1 MKKLI
6 SVTLAICVALTSL
19 FTGLYAMADSKVTS
33 KDIKAKINESA
44 TYLMSVKKTGFT
56 VDNAKNF
63 NAFVRAGVD
72 MSDYKDEFAKSVKEN
87 LDSNGGKIVTA
98 VRYDYDENWNST
110 AVYGESAG
118 VYANVIL
125 ALDSLGYN
133 AKSFEGYDVVTAFEN
148 VNFVKDNENQYLFS
162 SIFTVADKYGLKDYL
177 KKAQN
182 FLVNNYYEFGTG
194 STYYT
199 STDSTSQFVIAVAP
213 YAGFQS
219 FVEDALASIENFKKD
234 GGYLYNLDNTYG
246 EPQVNADS
254 TGLALAAYSAAND
267 LDKAQKIYTELSAF
281 ECKDTKGAYTYTL
294 SEEDENATATA
305 DALTGLMY
313 FYDAL
318 KAKEDYDATTTTT
331 TTTATTTTTTTTTT
345 AAPSTTN
352 TTVKATTKATT
363 YPKDGGYIN
372 KKQKSVTIK
381 KLTKAKKGFKA
392 SWKKV
397 TGVVGYQIQIS
408 RSKKFTRETSTY
420 SVRSNKTTSK
430 SFKGLKAKKT
440 YYVRVR
446 TYKNAKVNGKSV
458 KVYSSW
464 SKIKSVKTK

>member
-19 FTGLYAMADSKVTS
+19 FTGIYAMADSKVTS

-72 MSDYKDEFAKSVKEN
+72 MSDYKDEFVKSVKEN
-87 LDSNGGKIVTA
+87 LDSNSGKIVTA
-98 VRYDYDENWNST
+98 VRYDYDENWNAT

-133 AKSFEGYDVVTAFEN
+133 AKSFEGYDVVAAFEN

-182 FLVNNYYEFGTG
+182 FLVNNCYEFGTG

-213 YAGFQS
+213 YAGYQS

-267 LDKAQKIYTELSAF
+267 LDKAQKIYSELSAF

-294 SEEDENATATA
+294 SVEDENATATA

-331 TTTATTTTTTTTTT
+331 TTITTTTTTTTTT
-345 AAPSTTN
+345 APSTT
-352 TTVKATTKATT
+352 KATTKATT
-363 YPKDGGYIN
+363 YAKDGGYVN

-381 KLTKAKKGFKA
+381 KLKKAKKGFKA

-397 TGVVGYQIQIS
+397 TGVAGYQIQIS

-420 SVRSNKTTSK
+420 SVRNNKTTSK

>member
-6 SVTLAICVALTSL
+6 SVTVAICVALTSL
-19 FTGLYAMADSKVTS
+19 FTGIYAMADSKVTS
-33 KDIKAKINESA
+33 SDVKTKINESA

-56 VDNAKNF
+56 VDNVKNF
-63 NAFVRAGVD
+63 NAFVRAGVN
-72 MSDYKDEFAKSVKEN
+72 MSDYKEEFAKSVKEN
-87 LDSNGGKIVTA
+87 LDSNGGKIVT
-98 VRYDYDENWNST
+98 VVGYDENNGWAPIKN
-110 AVYGESAG
+110 ESAG

-133 AKSFEGYDVVTAFEN
+133 AKSFEGYDIVSAFEN
-148 VNFVKDNENQYLFS
+148 LKLVKDNENQYLFS
-162 SIFTVADKYGLKDYL
+162 SIFTVANKYGLKDYL

-199 STDSTSQFVIAVAP
+199 STDSTSQFVVAIAP
-213 YAGFQS
+213 YAGYQS
-219 FVEDALASIENFKKD
+219 FVDDALASIENFKKD
-234 GGYLYNLDNTYG
+234 GGYLYNFDNTK
-246 EPQVNADS
+246 VNADS
-254 TGLALAAYSAAND
+254 TGLALAAYSAAGN
-267 LDKAQKIYTELSAF
+267 LDKAQQIYSDLSTF
-281 ECKDTKGAYTYTL
+281 ECKDTKGAYYYTADDK
-294 SEEDENATATA
+294 SENAFATA

-331 TTTATTTTTTTTTT
+331 TT
-345 AAPSTTN
+345 APT
-352 TTVKATTKATT
+352 KKPTTKAAT
-363 YPKDGGYIN
+363 YAKDGSYVN
-372 KKQKSVTIK
+372 KKQKSVSIK
-381 KLTKAKKGFKA
+381 KLSKAKKGFKA

-397 TGVVGYQIQIS
+397 TGVSGYQIQIS
-408 RSKKFTRETSTY
+408 TSKKFSRETSTY
-420 SVRSNKTTSK
+420 SIKGSKTTSK

-464 SKIKSVKTK
+464 SKVKSVKTK

>member
-6 SVTLAICVALTSL
+6 SVTVAICVALTSL
-19 FTGLYAMADSKVTS
+19 FTGIYAMADSKVTS
-33 KDIKAKINESA
+33 SDVKTKINESA

-56 VDNAKNF
+56 VDNVKNF
-63 NAFVRAGVD
+63 NAFVRAGVN
-72 MSDYKDEFAKSVKEN
+72 MSDYKEEFAKSVKEK
-87 LDSNGGKIVTA
+87 LDSNGGKIVIK
-98 VRYDYDENWNST
+98 N
-110 AVYGESAG
+110 ESAG

-133 AKSFEGYDVVTAFEN
+133 AKSFEGYDIVSAFEN
-148 VNFVKDNENQYLFS
+148 LKLVKDNENQYLFS
-162 SIFTVADKYGLKDYL
+162 SIFTVANKYGLKDYL

-199 STDSTSQFVIAVAP
+199 STDSTSQFVVAIAP
-213 YAGFQS
+213 YAGYQS
-219 FVEDALASIENFKKD
+219 FVDDALASIENFKKD
-234 GGYLYNLDNTYG
+234 GGYLHNFDNKYG
-246 EPQVNADS
+246 EPMVNADS
-254 TGLALAAYSAAND
+254 TALALAAYSAANN
-267 LDKAQKIYTELSAF
+267 LDKAQQIYSDLSTF
-281 ECKDTKGAYTYTL
+281 ECKDTKGAYYYTADDK
-294 SEEDENATATA
+294 SENATATA

-331 TTTATTTTTTTTTT
+331 T
-345 AAPSTTN
+345 APSTTKP
-352 TTVKATTKATT
+352 TTKKATT
-363 YPKDGGYIN
+363 YAKDGSYVN
-372 KKQKSVTIK
+372 KKQKSVSIK
-381 KLTKAKKGFKA
+381 KLSKAKKGFKA

-397 TGVVGYQIQIS
+397 TGVSGYQIQIS
-408 RSKKFTRETSTY
+408 TSKKFSRETSTY
-420 SVRSNKTTSK
+420 SIKGNKTTSK

-464 SKIKSVKTK
+464 SKVKSVKTK

>member
-19 FTGLYAMADSKVTS
+19 FTGIYAMADSKVTS
-33 KDIKAKINESA
+33 SDVKTKINESA
-44 TYLMSVKKTGFT
+44 IYLMSVKKAGFT
-56 VDNAKNF
+56 VDNAGSLNSF
-63 NAFVRAGVD
+63 IRAGVN
-72 MSDYKDEFAKSVKEN
+72 MSDYKAEFAKSVKEN
-87 LDSNGGKIVTA
+87 LDSNGGKILSTVG
-98 VRYDYDENWNST
+98 YDANNNW
-110 AVYGESAG
+110 APIKGESAG

-125 ALDSLGYN
+125 ALDSLGYS
-133 AKSFEGYDVVTAFEN
+133 AKSFEGYNIVSAFEN
-148 VNFVKDNENQYLFS
+148 VKLVKDNENQYLFS
-162 SIFTVADKYGLKDYL
+162 SIFTVANKYGLKDYL

-213 YAGFQS
+213 YA
-219 FVEDALASIENFKKD
+219 LASIENFKKD
-234 GGYLYNLDNTYG
+234 GGYLYNFDNTYG
-246 EPQVNADS
+246 EPKVNADS
-254 TGLALAAYSAAND
+254 TALALAAYSAANN

-281 ECKDTKGAYTYTL
+281 ECKDTKGAYYYEAIDK
-294 SEEDENATATA
+294 SENATATA

-318 KAKEDYDATTTTT
+318 KAKEAYDATTTTT
-331 TTTATTTTTTTTTT
+331 
-345 AAPSTTN
+345 APSTTKP
-352 TTVKATTKATT
+352 TTKKATT
-363 YPKDGGYIN
+363 YAKDGSYVN
-372 KKQKSVTIK
+372 KKQKKVSIK
-381 KLTKAKKGFKA
+381 KLKKARKGFKA

-397 TGVVGYQIQIS
+397 TGVSGYQIQIS
-408 RSKKFTRETSTY
+408 TSKKFSRETSTY
-420 SVRSNKTTSK
+420 SIKGNKKTSK

-464 SKIKSVKTK
+464 SKVKSVKTK

>member
-19 FTGLYAMADSKVTS
+19 FTGIYAMADSKVTS
-33 KDIKAKINESA
+33 SDVKTKINESA
-44 TYLMSVKKTGFT
+44 IYLMSVKKTGFT
-56 VDNAKNF
+56 VDNAGSLNSF
-63 NAFVRAGVD
+63 IRAGVN
-72 MSDYKDEFAKSVKEN
+72 MSDYKAEFAKSVKEN
-87 LDSNGGKIVTA
+87 LDSNGGKIQSTVG
-98 VRYDYDENWNST
+98 YDANNNW
-110 AVYGESAG
+110 APIKGESAG

-125 ALDSLGYN
+125 ALDSLGYS
-133 AKSFEGYDVVTAFEN
+133 AKSFEGYNIVSAFEN
-148 VNFVKDNENQYLFS
+148 VKLVKDNENQYLFS
-162 SIFTVADKYGLKDYL
+162 SIFTVANKYGLKDYL

-199 STDSTSQFVIAVAP
+199 STDSTSQFVIAIAP
-213 YAGFQS
+213 YAGYQS
-219 FVEDALASIENFKKD
+219 FVDDALASIENFKKD
-234 GGYLYNLDNTYG
+234 GGYLYNFDNTYG
-246 EPQVNADS
+246 EPKVNADS
-254 TGLALAAYSAAND
+254 TALALAAYSAANN

-281 ECKDTKGAYTYTL
+281 ECKDTKGAYYYEAIDK
-294 SEEDENATATA
+294 SENPTATA

-318 KAKEDYDATTTTT
+318 KAKEAYDATTTTT
-331 TTTATTTTTTTTTT
+331 TTTA
-345 AAPSTTN
+345 PSTTKP
-352 TTVKATTKATT
+352 TTKKATT
-363 YPKDGGYIN
+363 YAKDGSYVN
-372 KKQKSVTIK
+372 KKQKKVSIK
-381 KLTKAKKGFKA
+381 KLKKARKGFKA

-397 TGVVGYQIQIS
+397 TGVSGYQIQIS
-408 RSKKFTRETSTY
+408 TSKKFSRETSTY
-420 SVRSNKTTSK
+420 SIKGNKKTSK

-464 SKIKSVKTK
+464 SKVKSVKTK

>member
-6 SVTLAICVALTSL
+6 SVTLAICIALTSL
-19 FTGLYAMADSKVTS
+19 FTGLYAMADTKVTS
-33 KDIKAKINESA
+33 SEIKAKISESA

-56 VDNAKNF
+56 VDNAKEF
-63 NAFVRAGVD
+63 NAYVRAGVN
-72 MSDYKDEFAKSVKEN
+72 MSDYKAEFAKSVKEN

-98 VRYDYDENWNST
+98 VRYDYDENWNAT
-110 AVYGESAG
+110 PVKGESAG

-133 AKSFEGYDVVTAFEN
+133 AKSFEGYDLVKAFEN
-148 VNFVKDNENQYLFS
+148 VKFVKDNENQYLFS
-162 SIFTVADKYGLKDYL
+162 SIFTVAEKYGLKDYL

-199 STDSTSQFVIAVAP
+199 STDSTAQFVIAIAP
-213 YAGFQS
+213 YKTYQS
-219 FVEDALASIENFKKD
+219 FTDDALASIENFKKD

-254 TGLALAAYSAAND
+254 TGLALAAYSAVND
-267 LDKAQKIYTELSAF
+267 LDKAQQVYNDLKTF
-281 ECKDTKGAYTYTL
+281 EVNDTKGAYAYTL
-294 SEEDENATATA
+294 EKDETTKIPAALTPNATATA
-305 DALTGLMY
+305 DALTGLVY

-331 TTTATTTTTTTTTT
+331 TTAPSTTTTTT
-345 AAPSTTN
+345 APS
-352 TTVKATTKATT
+352 TTKATT
-363 YPKDGGYIN
+363 YPKDGGYVN

-397 TGVVGYQIQIS
+397 TSVTGYQIQIS
-408 RSKKFTRETSTY
+408 TSKKFTRETSTY
-420 SVRSNKTTSK
+420 SVTKKSTTSK
-430 SFKGLKAKKT
+430 TFKGLKAKKT
-440 YYVRVR
+440 YYVRIR
-446 TYKNAKVNGKSV
+446 TYKNTKVNGKSV

-464 SKIKSVKTK
+464 SKVKSVKTK

>member
-19 FTGLYAMADSKVTS
+19 FTGIYAMADSKVTS

-44 TYLMSVKKTGFT
+44 TYLMSVKKTAFT

-87 LDSNGGKIVTA
+87 LDSNGGKIVT
-98 VRYDYDENWNST
+98 VVGYDENNGW
-110 AVYGESAG
+110 APIKGESAG

-133 AKSFEGYDVVTAFEN
+133 AKSFEGYDVVAAFEN
-148 VNFVKDNENQYLFS
+148 VNFVKDNENQYLFP
-162 SIFTVADKYGLKDYL
+162 SIFTVAEKYGLKDYL

-213 YAGFQS
+213 YAGYQS

-267 LDKAQKIYTELSAF
+267 LDKAQKIYSELSAF
-281 ECKDTKGAYTYTL
+281 ECKDTKGAYSYTL
-294 SEEDENATATA
+294 GEDENATATA

-331 TTTATTTTTTTTTT
+331 TTATTTTTTT
-345 AAPSTTN
+345 AAPSTT
-352 TTVKATTKATT
+352 KATT
-363 YPKDGGYIN
+363 YAKDGGYVN

-397 TGVVGYQIQIS
+397 TSVAGYQIQIS
-408 RSKKFTRETSTY
+408 TSKKFTRETSTY

>member
-6 SVTLAICVALTSL
+6 SVTLAICIALTSL
-19 FTGLYAMADSKVTS
+19 FTGIYAMADSKVTS
-33 KDIKAKINESA
+33 KDVKAKINESA

-56 VDNAKNF
+56 VDNVNSLNSF
-63 NAFVRAGVD
+63 IRAGVN
-72 MSDYKDEFAKSVKEN
+72 MSEYKAEFAKSVKEN
-87 LDSNGGKIVTA
+87 LDLNGGKIKSV
-98 VRYDYDENWNST
+98 VGYDENNGG
-110 AVYGESAG
+110 APIKGESAG

-125 ALDSLGYN
+125 ALEAFGYN
-133 AKSFEGYDVVTAFEN
+133 VKSFEGYDVLAAFEN
-148 VNFVKDNENQYLFS
+148 VKLVKDNENQYLFS
-162 SIFTVADKYGLKDYL
+162 SIFTVANKYGLKDYL

-194 STYYT
+194 STYFT

-213 YAGFQS
+213 YKNYQS
-219 FVEDALASIENFKKD
+219 FVDDALASIENFKKD
-234 GGYLYNLDNTYG
+234 GGYLYNFDNTYG
-246 EPQVNADS
+246 EPKVNADS

-267 LDKAQKIYTELSAF
+267 LDKAQKIYSELSAF
-281 ECKDTKGAYTYTL
+281 ECKAAKGAYIYTL
-294 SEEDENATATA
+294 SDKDENATATA

-331 TTTATTTTTTTTTT
+331 TTATTTTKPTIKK
-345 AAPSTTN
+345 AA
-352 TTVKATTKATT
+352 T
-363 YPKDGGYIN
+363 YAKDGSYVN
-372 KKQKSVTIK
+372 KKQKKVSIK
-381 KLTKAKKGFKA
+381 KLKKARKGFKA
-392 SWKKV
+392 NWKKV
-397 TGVVGYQIQIS
+397 TGVSGYQIQIS
-408 RSKKFTRETSTY
+408 TSKKFTRETSTY
-420 SVRSNKTTSK
+420 SIKGNKKTSK

>member
-6 SVTLAICVALTSL
+6 SVTVAICVALTSL
-19 FTGLYAMADSKVTS
+19 FTGIYAMADSKVTS
-33 KDIKAKINESA
+33 SDVKTKINESA

-56 VDNAKNF
+56 VDNVKNF
-63 NAFVRAGVD
+63 NAFVRAGVN
-72 MSDYKDEFAKSVKEN
+72 MSDYKEEFAKSVKEK
-87 LDSNGGKIVTA
+87 LDSNGGKIVT
-98 VRYDYDENWNST
+98 VVGYDENNGWAPIKN
-110 AVYGESAG
+110 ESAG

-133 AKSFEGYDVVTAFEN
+133 AKSFEGYDIVSAFEN
-148 VNFVKDNENQYLFS
+148 LKLVKDNENQYLFS
-162 SIFTVADKYGLKDYL
+162 SIFTVANKYGLKDYL

-199 STDSTSQFVIAVAP
+199 STDSTSQFVVAIAP
-213 YAGFQS
+213 YAGYQS
-219 FVEDALASIENFKKD
+219 FVDDALASIENFKKD
-234 GGYLYNLDNTYG
+234 GGYLYNFDTK
-246 EPQVNADS
+246 VNADS
-254 TGLALAAYSAAND
+254 TGLALAAYSAAGN
-267 LDKAQKIYTELSAF
+267 LDKAQQIYSDLSTF
-281 ECKDTKGAYTYTL
+281 ECKDTKGAYYFTADDK
-294 SEEDENATATA
+294 SENEAATA

-331 TTTATTTTTTTTTT
+331 TT
-345 AAPSTTN
+345 APT
-352 TTVKATTKATT
+352 KKPTTKAAT
-363 YPKDGGYIN
+363 YAKDGSYVN
-372 KKQKSVTIK
+372 KKQKSVSIK
-381 KLTKAKKGFKA
+381 KLSKAKKGFKA

-397 TGVVGYQIQIS
+397 TGVSGYQIQIS
-408 RSKKFTRETSTY
+408 TSKKFSRETSTY
-420 SVRSNKTTSK
+420 SIKGNKKTSK

-464 SKIKSVKTK
+464 SKVKSVKTK

>member
-6 SVTLAICVALTSL
+6 SVTVAICVALTSL
-19 FTGLYAMADSKVTS
+19 FTGIYAMADSKVTS
-33 KDIKAKINESA
+33 SDVKTKINESA

-56 VDNAKNF
+56 VDNVKNF
-63 NAFVRAGVD
+63 NAFVRAGVN
-72 MSDYKDEFAKSVKEN
+72 MSDYKEEFAKSVKEK
-87 LDSNGGKIVTA
+87 LDSNGGKIVT
-98 VRYDYDENWNST
+98 VVGYDENNSW
-110 AVYGESAG
+110 APIKNESAG

-133 AKSFEGYDVVTAFEN
+133 AKSFEGYDIVSAFEN
-148 VNFVKDNENQYLFS
+148 LKLVKNNENQYLFS
-162 SIFTVADKYGLKDYL
+162 SIFTVANKYGLKDYL

-213 YAGFQS
+213 YAGYQS
-219 FVEDALASIENFKKD
+219 FVDDALASIENFKKD
-234 GGYLYNLDNTYG
+234 GGYLYNFDNTK
-246 EPQVNADS
+246 VNADS
-254 TGLALAAYSAAND
+254 TGLALAAYSAAGN
-267 LDKAQKIYTELSAF
+267 LDKAQQIYSDLSTF
-281 ECKDTKGAYTYTL
+281 ECKDTKGAYYYTADDK
-294 SEEDENATATA
+294 SENETATA

-331 TTTATTTTTTTTTT
+331 TT
-345 AAPSTTN
+345 APT
-352 TTVKATTKATT
+352 KKPTTKAAT
-363 YPKDGGYIN
+363 YAKDGSYVN
-372 KKQKSVTIK
+372 KKQKSVSIK
-381 KLTKAKKGFKA
+381 KLSKAKKGFKA

-397 TGVVGYQIQIS
+397 TGVSGYQIQIS
-408 RSKKFTRETSTY
+408 TSKKFSRETSTY
-420 SVRSNKTTSK
+420 SIKGNKKTSK

-464 SKIKSVKTK
+464 SKVKSVKTK

>member
-6 SVTLAICVALTSL
+6 SVTVAICVALTSL
-19 FTGLYAMADSKVTS
+19 FTGIYAMADSKVTS
-33 KDIKAKINESA
+33 SDVKTKINESA

-56 VDNAKNF
+56 VDNVKNF
-63 NAFVRAGVD
+63 NAFVRAGVN
-72 MSDYKDEFAKSVKEN
+72 MSDYKEEFAKSVKEK
-87 LDSNGGKIVTA
+87 LDSNDGKIVIK
-98 VRYDYDENWNST
+98 N
-110 AVYGESAG
+110 ESAG

-133 AKSFEGYDVVTAFEN
+133 AKSFEGYDIVSAFEN
-148 VNFVKDNENQYLFS
+148 LKLVKDNENQYLFS
-162 SIFTVADKYGLKDYL
+162 SIFTVANKYGLKDYL

-194 STYYT
+194 STFYT
-199 STDSTSQFVIAVAP
+199 STDSTSQFVVAIAP
-213 YAGFQS
+213 YAGYQS
-219 FVEDALASIENFKKD
+219 FVDDALASIENFKKD
-234 GGYLYNLDNTYG
+234 GGYLYNFDTK
-246 EPQVNADS
+246 VNADS
-254 TGLALAAYSAAND
+254 TGLALAAYSAAGN
-267 LDKAQKIYTELSAF
+267 LDKAQQIYSDLSTF
-281 ECKDTKGAYTYTL
+281 ECKDTKGAYYFTADDK
-294 SEEDENATATA
+294 SENAFATE

-331 TTTATTTTTTTTTT
+331 TT
-345 AAPSTTN
+345 APT
-352 TTVKATTKATT
+352 KKPTTKAAT
-363 YPKDGGYIN
+363 YAKDGSYVN
-372 KKQKSVTIK
+372 KKQKSVSIK
-381 KLTKAKKGFKA
+381 KLSKAKKGFKA

-397 TGVVGYQIQIS
+397 TGVSGYQIQIS
-408 RSKKFTRETSTY
+408 TSKKFSRETSTY
-420 SVRSNKTTSK
+420 SIKGNKTTSK

-464 SKIKSVKTK
+464 SKVKSVKTK

>member
-6 SVTLAICVALTSL
+6 SVTLAICIALTSL
-19 FTGLYAMADSKVTS
+19 FTGIYAMADSKVTS
-33 KDIKAKINESA
+33 KDVKAKINESA

-56 VDNAKNF
+56 VDNVNSLNSF
-63 NAFVRAGVD
+63 IRAGVN
-72 MSDYKDEFAKSVKEN
+72 MSEYKAEFAKSVKEN
-87 LDSNGGKIVTA
+87 LDLNGGKIKSV
-98 VRYDYDENWNST
+98 VGYDENNGW
-110 AVYGESAG
+110 APIKGESAG

-125 ALDSLGYN
+125 ALQAFGYN
-133 AKSFEGYDVVTAFEN
+133 VKSFEGYDVLAAFEN
-148 VNFVKDNENQYLFS
+148 VKLVKDNENQYLFS
-162 SIFTVADKYGLKDYL
+162 SIFTVANKYGLKDYL

-213 YAGFQS
+213 YKNYQS
-219 FVEDALASIENFKKD
+219 FVDDALASIENFKKD
-234 GGYLYNLDNTYG
+234 GGYLYNFDNTYG
-246 EPQVNADS
+246 EPKVNADS

-267 LDKAQKIYTELSAF
+267 LDKAQKIYSELSAF
-281 ECKDTKGAYTYTL
+281 ECKAAKGAYIYTL
-294 SEEDENATATA
+294 SDKDENATATA

-331 TTTATTTTTTTTTT
+331 TT
-345 AAPSTTN
+345 PSTTKP
-352 TTVKATTKATT
+352 TIKKAAT
-363 YPKDGGYIN
+363 YAKDGSYVN
-372 KKQKSVTIK
+372 KKQKKVSIK
-381 KLTKAKKGFKA
+381 KLKKARKGFKA
-392 SWKKV
+392 NWKKV
-397 TGVVGYQIQIS
+397 TGVAGYQIQIS
-408 RSKKFTRETSTY
+408 TSKKFSRETSTY
-420 SVRSNKTTSK
+420 SIKGNKKTSK

>member
-6 SVTLAICVALTSL
+6 SVTVAICVALTSL
-19 FTGLYAMADSKVTS
+19 FTGIYAMADSKVTS
-33 KDIKAKINESA
+33 SDVKTKINESA

-56 VDNAKNF
+56 VDNVKNF
-63 NAFVRAGVD
+63 NAFVRAGVN
-72 MSDYKDEFAKSVKEN
+72 MSDYKEEFAKSVKEK
-87 LDSNGGKIVTA
+87 LDSNGGKIVIK
-98 VRYDYDENWNST
+98 N
-110 AVYGESAG
+110 ESAG

-133 AKSFEGYDVVTAFEN
+133 AKSFEGYDIVSAFEN
-148 VNFVKDNENQYLFS
+148 LKLVKDNENQYLFS
-162 SIFTVADKYGLKDYL
+162 SIFTVANKYGLKDYL

-199 STDSTSQFVIAVAP
+199 STDSTSQFVVAIAP
-213 YAGFQS
+213 YAGYQS
-219 FVEDALASIENFKKD
+219 FVDDALASIENFKKD
-234 GGYLYNLDNTYG
+234 GGYLYNFDNTK
-246 EPQVNADS
+246 VNADS
-254 TGLALAAYSAAND
+254 TGLALAAYSAAGN
-267 LDKAQKIYTELSAF
+267 LDKAQQIYSDLSTF
-281 ECKDTKGAYTYTL
+281 ECKDTKGAYYYTADDK
-294 SEEDENATATA
+294 SEDAFATA

-331 TTTATTTTTTTTTT
+331 T
-345 AAPSTTN
+345 AAPSTT
-352 TTVKATTKATT
+352 KPTTKKAAT
-363 YPKDGGYIN
+363 YAKDGSYVN
-372 KKQKSVTIK
+372 KKQKSVSIK
-381 KLTKAKKGFKA
+381 KLSKAKKGFKA

-397 TGVVGYQIQIS
+397 TGVSGYQIQIS
-408 RSKKFTRETSTY
+408 TSKKFSRETSTY
-420 SVRSNKTTSK
+420 SIKGNKTTSK

-464 SKIKSVKTK
+464 SKVKSVKTK

>member
-6 SVTLAICVALTSL
+6 SVTVAICVALTSL
-19 FTGLYAMADSKVTS
+19 FTGIYAMADSKVTS
-33 KDIKAKINESA
+33 SDVKTKINESA

-56 VDNAKNF
+56 VDNVKNF
-63 NAFVRAGVD
+63 NAFVRAGVN
-72 MSDYKDEFAKSVKEN
+72 MSDYKEEFAKSVKEK
-87 LDSNGGKIVTA
+87 LDSNGGKIVT
-98 VRYDYDENWNST
+98 VVGYDENNGWAPIKN
-110 AVYGESAG
+110 ESAG

-133 AKSFEGYDVVTAFEN
+133 AKSFEGYDIVSAFEN
-148 VNFVKDNENQYLFS
+148 LKLVKDNENQYLFS
-162 SIFTVADKYGLKDYL
+162 SIFTVANKYGLKDYL

-199 STDSTSQFVIAVAP
+199 STDSTSQFVVAIAP
-213 YAGFQS
+213 YAGYQS
-219 FVEDALASIENFKKD
+219 FVDDALASIENFKKD
-234 GGYLYNLDNTYG
+234 GGYLYNFDNTYG
-246 EPQVNADS
+246 EPKVNADS
-254 TGLALAAYSAAND
+254 TGFALAAYSAAGN
-267 LDKAQKIYTELSAF
+267 LDKAQQIYSDLSTF
-281 ECKDTKGAYTYTL
+281 ECKDTKGAYYYTADDK
-294 SEEDENATATA
+294 SENATATA

-331 TTTATTTTTTTTTT
+331 TT
-345 AAPSTTN
+345 APT
-352 TTVKATTKATT
+352 KKPTTKAAT
-363 YPKDGGYIN
+363 YAKDGSYVN
-372 KKQKSVTIK
+372 KKQKSVSIK
-381 KLTKAKKGFKA
+381 KLKKAKKGFKA

-397 TGVVGYQIQIS
+397 TGVSGYQIQIS
-408 RSKKFTRETSTY
+408 TSKKFSIETSTY
-420 SVRSNKTTSK
+420 SIKGNKTTSK
-430 SFKGLKAKKT
+430 SFKVLKAKKT

-464 SKIKSVKTK
+464 SKVKSVKTK

>member
-19 FTGLYAMADSKVTS
+19 FTGIYAMADSKVTS
-33 KDIKAKINESA
+33 SDVKTKINESA
-44 TYLMSVKKTGFT
+44 TYLMSVKKAGFT
-56 VDNAKNF
+56 VDNAGSF
-63 NAFVRAGVD
+63 NSFVRAGVD

-87 LDSNGGKIVTA
+87 LDSNGGKIESV
-98 VRYDYDENWNST
+98 VGYDENNGW
-110 AVYGESAG
+110 APIKGESAG

-125 ALDSLGYN
+125 ALESLGYN
-133 AKSFEGYDVVTAFEN
+133 AKSFEGYDVVSAFEN
-148 VNFVKDNENQYLFS
+148 LKLVKDNENQYLFS
-162 SIFTVADKYGLKDYL
+162 SIFTVANKYGLKDYL

-199 STDSTSQFVIAVAP
+199 STDSTSQFVIAIAP
-213 YAGFQS
+213 YAGYQS
-219 FVEDALASIENFKKD
+219 FVDDAFASIENFKKD
-234 GGYLYNLDNTYG
+234 GGYLYNFDNTYG
-246 EPQVNADS
+246 EPKVNADS
-254 TGLALAAYSAAND
+254 TGLALAAYSAANN
-267 LDKAQKIYTELSAF
+267 LDKAQQVYSDLTTF
-281 ECKDTKGAYTYTL
+281 ECKDTKGAYYYTADDK
-294 SEEDENATATA
+294 SENATATA

-318 KAKEDYDATTTTT
+318 KAKEAYDATTTTT
-331 TTTATTTTTTTTTT
+331 TT
-345 AAPSTTN
+345 APST
-352 TTVKATTKATT
+352 KPTTKAAT
-363 YPKDGGYIN
+363 YAKDGSYVN

-381 KLTKAKKGFKA
+381 KLKKAKKGFKA

-397 TGVVGYQIQIS
+397 TGVAGYQIQIS
-408 RSKKFTRETSTY
+408 TSKKFSRETSTY
-420 SVRSNKTTSK
+420 SIKVNKTTSK

-446 TYKNAKVNGKSV
+446 TYKNAKVNGKNV

-464 SKIKSVKTK
+464 SKVKSVKTK

>member
-6 SVTLAICVALTSL
+6 SVTVAICVALTSL
-19 FTGLYAMADSKVTS
+19 FTGIYAMADSKVTS
-33 KDIKAKINESA
+33 SDVKTKINESA

-56 VDNAKNF
+56 VDNVKNF
-63 NAFVRAGVD
+63 NAFVRAGVN
-72 MSDYKDEFAKSVKEN
+72 MSDYKEEFAKSVKEK
-87 LDSNGGKIVTA
+87 LDSNGGKIVT
-98 VRYDYDENWNST
+98 VVGYDENNGWAPIKN
-110 AVYGESAG
+110 ESAG

-133 AKSFEGYDVVTAFEN
+133 AKSFEGYDIVSAFEN
-148 VNFVKDNENQYLFS
+148 LKLVNDNENQYLFS
-162 SIFTVADKYGLKDYL
+162 SIFTVANKYGLKDYL

-199 STDSTSQFVIAVAP
+199 STDSTSQFVVAIAP
-213 YAGFQS
+213 YAGYQS
-219 FVEDALASIENFKKD
+219 FVDDALASIENFKKD
-234 GGYLYNLDNTYG
+234 GGYLYNFDNTYG
-246 EPQVNADS
+246 EPKVNADS
-254 TGLALAAYSAAND
+254 TGLALAAYSAAGN
-267 LDKAQKIYTELSAF
+267 LDKAQQIYSDLSTF
-281 ECKDTKGAYTYTL
+281 ECKDTKGAYYYTADDK
-294 SEEDENATATA
+294 SENEAATA

-331 TTTATTTTTTTTTT
+331 TT
-345 AAPSTTN
+345 APT
-352 TTVKATTKATT
+352 KKPTTKAAT
-363 YPKDGGYIN
+363 YAKDGSYVN
-372 KKQKSVTIK
+372 KKQKSVSIK
-381 KLTKAKKGFKA
+381 KLSKAKKGFKA

-397 TGVVGYQIQIS
+397 TGVSGYQIQIS
-408 RSKKFTRETSTY
+408 TSKKFSRETSTY
-420 SVRSNKTTSK
+420 SIKGNKTTSK

-464 SKIKSVKTK
+464 SKVKSVKTK

>member
-6 SVTLAICVALTSL
+6 SVTVAICVALTSL
-19 FTGLYAMADSKVTS
+19 FTGIYAMADSKVTS
-33 KDIKAKINESA
+33 SDVKTKINESA

-56 VDNAKNF
+56 VDNVKNF
-63 NAFVRAGVD
+63 NAFVRAGVN
-72 MSDYKDEFAKSVKEN
+72 MSDYKEEFAKSVKEK
-87 LDSNGGKIVTA
+87 LDSNGGKIVIK
-98 VRYDYDENWNST
+98 N
-110 AVYGESAG
+110 ESAG

-133 AKSFEGYDVVTAFEN
+133 AKSFEGYDIVSAFEN
-148 VNFVKDNENQYLFS
+148 LKLVKDNENQYLFS
-162 SIFTVADKYGLKDYL
+162 SIFTVANKYGLKDYL

-194 STYYT
+194 STFYT
-199 STDSTSQFVIAVAP
+199 STDSTSQFVVAIAP
-213 YAGFQS
+213 YAGYQS
-219 FVEDALASIENFKKD
+219 FVDDALASIENFKKD
-234 GGYLYNLDNTYG
+234 GGYLYNFDTK
-246 EPQVNADS
+246 VNADS
-254 TGLALAAYSAAND
+254 TGLALAAYSAAGN
-267 LDKAQKIYTELSAF
+267 LDKAQQVYSDLSTF
-281 ECKDTKGAYTYTL
+281 ECKDTKGAYYFTADDK
-294 SEEDENATATA
+294 SENEAATV

-331 TTTATTTTTTTTTT
+331 TT
-345 AAPSTTN
+345 APT
-352 TTVKATTKATT
+352 KKPTTKAAT
-363 YPKDGGYIN
+363 YAKDGSYVN
-372 KKQKSVTIK
+372 KKQKSVSIK
-381 KLTKAKKGFKA
+381 KLSKAKKGFKA

-397 TGVVGYQIQIS
+397 TGVSGYQIQIS
-408 RSKKFTRETSTY
+408 TSKKFSRETSTY
-420 SVRSNKTTSK
+420 SIKGNKKTSK

-464 SKIKSVKTK
+464 SKVKSVKTK